1 MTRYDH
7 IKDLSDEDFRRL
19 TGVMPTTFEK
29 MVEILNEKQA
39 LNRRGYRWKGGR
51 KPALEIPDML
61 LVSLEYLR
69 EYRTMF
75 HIAKSYKVGE
85 SSCWR
90 ALHFVENTLIKDGTF
105 SLPGRKELLK
115 SDVEYTFVVL
125 DATEIAVERPKK
137 SRNASIPAR
146 KKDTR

>member
-7 IKDLSDEDFRRL
+7 IKDLSAEDFRRL
-19 TGVMPTTFEK
+19 TGVLPATFEK
-29 MVEILNEKQA
+29 MVEILHGKQA
-39 LNRRGYRWKGGR
+39 LNRCGHRWKGGR
-51 KPALEIPDML
+51 KLALEMPDML

-75 HIAKSYKVGE
+75 HIAKSYGVSE

-115 SDVEYTFVVL
+115 SDIEHSFIVL

-137 SRNASIPAR
+137 NKNASIPAR
-146 KKDTR
+146 KRSTR